1 MKKILFIINDSKS
14 LINFRGDLIRYLS
27 KDYAISAILPKNK
40 LNKKIENDFNIKIFE
55 VDMIRFFSTFKDL
68 ICLLQIINI
77 FIFNRFDIVHTITIK
92 PNIYGMIGS
101 FLFVKKRIAMVTG
114 AGSLFNE
121 RRPIK
126 GKIRKN
132 IAIRLYK
139 LGLFLSN
146 YTIFQNQD
154 DIDDFVRLGII
165 NKDKCKLIDGSG
177 VDKKYYNKNINFENK
192 IQNIQNKF
200 KINNKKVVLSVARM
214 IESKGV
220 KKFARI
226 SNNFKDSNIIF
237 ILIAPFD
244 YGYNLGEMVNSSDIS
259 KYQNN
264 NLIIIDKYV
273 EDIRPFLKMSKVSV
287 LLSTYREGIPKFL
300 IESLAFSLPIVTYNT
315 IGCKETVINEKN
327 GYKFNIDESDEK
339 IVSAIK
345 KIINNSKINDIYSK
359 KSYELFLKKFESKII
374 IKKITDLYI

>member
-1 MKKILFIINDSKS
+1 MKKILFIVNDSKS

-27 KDYAISAILPKNK
+27 KDHEISAILPKNK
-40 LNKKIENDFNIKIFE
+40 LNKKIENNFNIKIFE
-55 VDMIRFFSTFKDL
+55 VDMVRFFSTFKDL
-68 ICLLQIINI
+68 ICLLQVINI

-121 RRPIK
+121 RHPIK

-132 IAIRLYK
+132 IATRLYK
-139 LGLFLSN
+139 IGLFLSN

-154 DIDDFVRLGII
+154 DIDDFVRLGIV

-177 VDKKYYNKNINFENK
+177 VDKKYYNKNINFNNK
-192 IQNIQNKF
+192 VQNIRNKL

-220 KKFARI
+220 KTFARI
-226 SNNFKDSNIIF
+226 SSNFKDSNIIF

-244 YGYNLGEMVNSSDIS
+244 YGYNLGEMVSSSDIS
-259 KYQNN
+259 KYQNE
-264 NLIIIDKYV
+264 NLIIINKYV
-273 EDIRPFLKMSKVSV
+273 EDIRPFLKMSKVSI

-300 IESLAFSLPIVTYNT
+300 IESLAFSLPIVTYDS
-315 IGCKETVINEKN
+315 IGCKETVIDEKN

-339 IVSAIK
+339 IVSAIR